1 MIRRR
6 YNLSFPCDDA
16 DAMRAYHILRE
27 EKISGKTGTSLVIAA
42 LLAYIDNSNLQQQNS
57 EFAKEIARQVAEA
70 LLPFFQQEPN
80 PVKMSDKTPT
90 KSREDI
96 KNMVLQNDSSPLQEQ
111 QVDSSVTKEQ
121 ADLSDA
127 LGFLNQLTY

>member
-6 YNLSFPCDDA
+6 YNLSFPCDDP

-27 EKISGKTGTSLVIAA
+27 EKISGKTGTTLVIAA
-42 LLAYIDNSNLQQQNS
+42 LLAYIDNSNSQQQNS

-70 LLPFFQQEPN
+70 LLPFFQQKPN
-80 PVKMSDKTPT
+80 PVEMSDK
-90 KSREDI
+90 KSTETQDDV
-96 KNMVLQNDSSPLQEQ
+96 KKMVLQNDSSAFQEQ
-111 QVDSSVTKEQ
+111 QVDSSVTEEKS
-121 ADLSDA
+121 DLSDA